1 MLRRY
6 IAQIL
11 SIYNYFDGLV
21 VVNKEGVIEYFI
33 TYRPDI
39 NDIRDQDVI
48 GKHVL
53 EVYPELTEETSS
65 CLKVLKEGKPIFNQ
79 RQELITHTGHIFHA
93 ENTTMPI
100 VYNGEIIGV
109 VDVSRYLRSE
119 AQRQNI
125 TISFKENTQTKE
137 KDSLYRIDDIIT
149 NDLSMLEVKD
159 KILKVSK
166 TESSVL
172 IYGATG
178 TGKELVAQAIHRH
191 SDRHDKPFVS
201 LNCAAIPATLL
212 ESTLFGT
219 VKGSYTGAENK
230 KGLFEIA
237 HGGTLFLDEIN
248 SMEIVIQAKILKVIE
263 EQKMLRVGG
272 LEYIDIDVRVVT
284 AVNEMPWKSIKD
296 GKLREDLFYRL
307 SVVQINLP
315 TLKERKNDI
324 KILTGYFIDMFNR
337 KMGRR
342 IIGINEEVEDVFNR
356 YTWPGNVRELKN
368 VIEGA
373 FNLATYN
380 VIELNDLPDY
390 ILNRHNEYGVR
401 IENFLGKLPLK
412 DSINNLEKEIIKAAL
427 EKTNNMVEAAKLL
440 KISKQLLKYKI
451 DKYELY

>member
-1 MLRRY
+1 
-6 IAQIL
+6 
-11 SIYNYFDGLV
+11 
-21 VVNKEGVIEYFI
+21 
-33 TYRPDI
+33 
-39 NDIRDQDVI
+39 
-48 GKHVL
+48 
-53 EVYPELTEETSS
+53 
-65 CLKVLKEGKPIFNQ
+65 
-79 RQELITHTGHIFHA
+79 
-93 ENTTMPI
+93 
-100 VYNGEIIGV
+100 
-109 VDVSRYLRSE
+109 
-119 AQRQNI
+119 
-125 TISFKENTQTKE
+125 
-137 KDSLYRIDDIIT
+137 
-149 NDLSMLEVKD
+149 MLEIKD
-159 KILKVSK
+159 KILKVSE

-380 VIELNDLPDY
+380 IIELNDLPDY

>member
-21 VVNKEGVIEYFI
+21 VVNKKGVIEYYI
-33 TYRPDI
+33 TYRPDM
-39 NDIRDQDVI
+39 NDLRDQDVI

-79 RQELITHTGHIFHA
+79 RQKLTTHTGHSFYA

-100 VYNGEIIGV
+100 LSNGEIIGA
-109 VDVSRYLRSE
+109 VDVSRYLKSE

-125 TISFKENTQTKE
+125 TISLKENTRTGE
-137 KDSLYRIDDIIT
+137 KDSLYSIDDIIT

-159 KILKVSK
+159 KILKVSE
-166 TESSVL
+166 TDSSVL
-172 IYGATG
+172 IYGETG
-178 TGKELVAQAIHRH
+178 TGKELVAQAIHRQ
-191 SDRHDKPFVS
+191 SDRFDKPFVS

-248 SMEIVIQAKILKVIE
+248 SMETVIQAKILKVIE
-263 EQKMLRVGG
+263 EKRMLRVGG
-272 LEYIDIDVRVVT
+272 LEYIKIDVRIVS

-307 SVVQINLP
+307 SVVQIDLP
-315 TLKERKNDI
+315 LLKERKNDI
-324 KILTGYFIDMFNR
+324 KILTGYFIDLFNR

-342 IIGINEEVEDVFNR
+342 IIGINEEVEEVFNR

-373 FNLATYN
+373 FNLASYN
-380 VIELNDLPDY
+380 IIKLNDLPDY
-390 ILNRHNEYGVR
+390 IKNREKEYGVR
-401 IENFLGKLPLK
+401 IDNFLGKLPLK
-412 DSINNLEKEIIKAAL
+412 DSISNIEKEIIKAAL
-427 EKTNNMVEAAKLL
+427 KSTNNMVEAARLL

-451 DKYELY
+451 DKYEL

>member
-39 NDIRDQDVI
+39 NNIRDQDVI

-137 KDSLYRIDDIIT
+137 KDSLYSIDDIIT
-149 NDLSMLEVKD
+149 NDLSMLEIKD
-159 KILKVSK
+159 KILKVSE

-237 HGGTLFLDEIN
+237 QGGTLFLDEIN

-263 EQKMLRVGG
+263 EQRMLRVGG
-272 LEYIDIDVRVVT
+272 LEYVNINVRIVT

-324 KILTGYFIDMFNR
+324 KLLTGYFIDLFNR

-342 IIGINEEVEDVFNR
+342 IIGINEEVEEVFYR

-380 VIELNDLPDY
+380 IIELNDLPDY
-390 ILNRHNEYGVR
+390 ILNRENEYGVR